1 MAVDYEGI
9 GKRIKYYRLSK
20 GLSQEE
26 LGQAVN
32 VNNEHLSRIETGTKY
47 PSLELLIMVAN
58 ALEVSADD
66 LLIDSLEHTSSSIGR
81 ELHTMLSACNHD
93 EMEML
98 TRTLQFLKALFTE
111 FGI

>member
-1 MAVDYEGI
+1 MAIDYEGI
-9 GKRIKYYRLSK
+9 GKMIKTYRTDK
-20 GLSQEE
+20 NMSQEE
-26 LGQAVN
+26 LSKKVYVSAN
-32 VNNEHLSRIETGTKY
+32 HISYIETAVRK
-47 PSLELLIMVAN
+47 PSLDMIVAIAN

-81 ELHTMLSACNHD
+81 ELHTMLSDCNHD